1 LDKLG
6 GIRQWI
12 ESINDS
18 LKGQLPLED
27 HGGHISQGGWARIR
41 QRILALAAGVRRSWA
56 RWGPD

>member
-1 LDKLG
+1 LGKLG

-27 HGGHISQGGWARIR
+27 TADTFHK
-41 QRILALAAGVRRSWA
+41 AAGLESA
-56 RWGPD
+56 NGYSP